1 MQTMPALPALEDHS
15 MVLLQISFLKP
26 LYLVD
31 FPALYLM
38 DLVAHCWPPPLVA
51 HC

>member
-1 MQTMPALPALEDHS
+1 MGLQALQTLPALPALEDHS
-15 MVLLQISFLKP
+15 MVFDDISFLKP

-38 DLVAHCWPPPLVA
+38 DLVAH
-51 HC
+51 